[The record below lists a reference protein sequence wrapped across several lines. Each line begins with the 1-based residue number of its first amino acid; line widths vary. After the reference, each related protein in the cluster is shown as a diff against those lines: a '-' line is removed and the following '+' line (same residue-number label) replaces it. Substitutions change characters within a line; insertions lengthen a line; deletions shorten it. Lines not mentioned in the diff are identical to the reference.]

1 MEMRDTFGGDTM
13 TFKAPLYHHCVNI
26 LTERI
31 EQAATAMQEAQN
43 SANSETKSSAG
54 DKYETGRAMAHLDK
68 ERHTRR
74 HAAALDALTRLQRL
88 RPDGG
93 MTEIELGALVQTNVG
108 WYYLTVG
115 IGEVEIEDAAVQV
128 VSPES
133 PIGSLLLELEVGDMD
148 DFRGREIEV
157 LSVC

>member
-1 MEMRDTFGGDTM
+1 MQKD
-13 TFKAPLYHHCVNI
+13 PLYQQCIEI
-26 LTERI
+26 LKDRVS
-31 EQAATAMQEAQN
+31 QAIQSMDDAQQ

-88 RPDGG
+88 RPDGV
-93 MTEIELGALVQTNVG
+93 MTEIELGALVETNLG

-115 IGEVEIEDAAVQV
+115 IGEVEFENIVVQV
-128 VSPES
+128 ISPES
-133 PIGSLLLELEVGDMD
+133 PIGSLLLEMDLGDVD
-148 DFRGREIEV
+148 DFRGREIEI

>member
-1 MEMRDTFGGDTM
+1 M
-13 TFKAPLYHHCVNI
+13 TLKEHLYHHCVSI

-31 EQAATAMQEAQN
+31 EQAEIAMQDAQD

-74 HAAALDALTRLQRL
+74 HAAALDELTRLQRL
-88 RPDGG
+88 NPDCV
-93 MTEIELGALVQTNVG
+93 MTEIESGALVQTSVG

-115 IGEVEIEDAAVQV
+115 IGEIEFEDTVVQV
-128 VSPES
+128 ISPES
-133 PIGSLLLELEVGDMD
+133 PIGAFLLELEVGDAD

-157 LSVC
+157 LSVS

>member
-1 MEMRDTFGGDTM
+1 M
-13 TFKAPLYHHCVNI
+13 TLKEQLFHHCVNI

-68 ERHTRR
+68 ERHTRL

-88 RPDGG
+88 RPDGV
-93 MTEIELGALVQTNVG
+93 MMEIELGALVETNLG

-115 IGEVEIEDAAVQV
+115 IGEVEIENIVVQV
-128 VSPES
+128 ISPES
-133 PIGSLLLELEVGDMD
+133 PIGTLLLELEVGDVD
-148 DFRGREIEV
+148 DFRGREIEI
-157 LSVC
+157 LSVY

>member
-1 MEMRDTFGGDTM
+1 M
-13 TFKAPLYHHCVNI
+13 TLKEQLFHHCVNI

-74 HAAALDALTRLQRL
+74 HAAALDALTRLHRL
-88 RPDGG
+88 RPDGV
-93 MTEIELGALVQTNVG
+93 MMEIELGALVETNLG

-115 IGEVEIEDAAVQV
+115 IGEVEIENIVVQV
-128 VSPES
+128 SSPES
-133 PIGSLLLELEVGDMD
+133 PIGTLLLELEVGDVD
-148 DFRGREIEV
+148 DFRGREIEI
-157 LSVC
+157 LSVY